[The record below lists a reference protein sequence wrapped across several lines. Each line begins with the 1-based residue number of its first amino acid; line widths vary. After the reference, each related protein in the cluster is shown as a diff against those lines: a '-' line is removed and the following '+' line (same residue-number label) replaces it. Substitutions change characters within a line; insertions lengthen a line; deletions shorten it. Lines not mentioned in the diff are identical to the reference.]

1 MSSPF
6 WVNAWLNARA
16 SPAISRLVDVRGAFL
31 DHGHL
36 EQTLCADGTH
46 PNTLGQGLITQ
57 AFQEF
62 GRGLRLAGQTV

>member
-1 MSSPF
+1 MP
-6 WVNAWLNARA
+6 
-16 SPAISRLVDVRGAFL
+16 LVDVRGAFL